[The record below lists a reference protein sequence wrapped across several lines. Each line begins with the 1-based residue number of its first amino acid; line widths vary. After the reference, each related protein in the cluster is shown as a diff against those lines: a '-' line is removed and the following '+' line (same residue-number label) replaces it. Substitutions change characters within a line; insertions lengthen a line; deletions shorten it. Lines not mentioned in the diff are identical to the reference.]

1 VGASGVEG
9 FANVASV
16 NYNQADI
23 DQARQ
28 SIGSEA
34 GKFGSVGDGVP
45 QNVDAGMFGKLGNSG
60 AAASAASAL
69 CSALRTEYTKAESLI
84 GNIERAMD
92 SMGQN
97 QGETEAQNKDSFQA

>member
-1 VGASGVEG
+1 MGTT
-9 FANVASV
+9 

-28 SIGSEA
+28 SIGGEA
-34 GKFGSVGDGVP
+34 GKFGAVGDGIP

-69 CSALRTEYTKAESLI
+69 CSALRTEYAKAESLI
-84 GNIERAMD
+84 GDIERALD
-92 SMGQN
+92 SLGQTTHD
-97 QGETEAQNKDSFQA
+97 TEQQNKDSFTAMQA